1 MRDKER
7 RGKITRDYSWELPKR
22 VRGEKDIFN
31 EGREACD
38 LRAEDYILNYGRVF
52 NEFR

>member
-7 RGKITRDYSWELPKR
+7 RGKITRDYSLELRNR

-38 LRAEDYILNYGRVF
+38 IRVEDYILNYGRVF